1 MAIFSKPD
9 NLNGAQLRK
18 ELKAVGVTFT
28 DEFETILIN
37 AENELVLEIKKTD
50 EQKAKQIIENH
61 NGIDIDLVK
70 VKESAQAKF
79 AALGLTE
86 EEVAS
91 ILG

>member
-1 MAIFSKPD
+1 MAIFSKPN

-18 ELKAVGVTFT
+18 ELKAAGVTFT
-28 DEFETILIN
+28 DEFQTICVN

-50 EQKAKQIIENH
+50 EEKAKKVIENH
-61 NGIDIDLVK
+61 NGIDVDLIK
-70 VKESAQAKF
+70 VKESAQAKLT
-79 AALGLTE
+79 ALGLTE